1 MFGWLGGKREMAE
14 TRSLGARAVK
24 QIADTWMVD
33 KDRIEWVDNGFDW
46 WPGSFRVA
54 VRHQGGSDP
63 DRWRVSVATDFVE
76 DAPVGDRGF
85 AQLTS
90 STGLF
95 ASSYSYVYLTER
107 MAALKARRSNSLYL
121 FSSAYISPDLMGWLP
136 AYLARVAILQPID
149 AEIRARA
156 QAELH
161 GGRPAF
167 APEAKIKREYDE
179 MLDVVKDAYAP
190 AGEQP
195 NWWNQA
201 GALEEFVERETF
213 EENGI
218 TLLATSEEPVIV
230 SLNERGLLL
239 VAVFNDQPA
248 RIALRCAERHPQLGN
263 GLRVTVQL
271 PALLDVDQAVEH
283 AASLNL
289 LEAETWTDFPQLG
302 CWATGETEEGGREI
316 AHASFI
322 PNALSGPGIAENYTY
337 WSLARV
343 KWAEQILKQHYRH

>member
-1 MFGWLGGKREMAE
+1 MAE

-33 KDRIEWVDNGFDW
+33 RDRIEWVDNGFDW
-46 WPGSFRVA
+46 WPGSFRVG

-63 DRWRVSVATDFVE
+63 DRWRVSVATDFME
-76 DAPVGDRGF
+76 DVPVGDRRF
-85 AQLTS
+85 THLTS
-90 STGLF
+90 SIGVF

-107 MAALKARRSNSLYL
+107 MAARVKARTSNSLCL
-121 FSSAYISPDLMGWLP
+121 FSSAYISSDLMAWLP

-149 AEIRARA
+149 AEIRARS
-156 QAELH
+156 QAELF

-167 APEAKIKREYDE
+167 APEAKIKLEYDE
-179 MLDVVKDAYAP
+179 MLDVVKNVYAP
-190 AGEQP
+190 AGEEP
-195 NWWNQA
+195 NWWNEA
-201 GALEEFVERETF
+201 GAFEEFVERATV
-213 EENGI
+213 EEDGMMF
-218 TLLATSEEPVIV
+218 LATSEEPVRV
-230 SLNERGLLL
+230 SLNGDRLL
-239 VAVFNDQPA
+239 VVVVFNDQPA
-248 RIALRCAERHPQLGN
+248 RITLRCGDRHPQLGN

-271 PALLDVDQAVEH
+271 PALPDKDQAVEH

-302 CWATGETEEGGREI
+302 CWATRETDEGGHEI

-322 PNALSGPGIAENYTY
+322 PNALSGPGIAENYIY

-343 KWAEQILKQHYRH
+343 RWAEHMLKQHRRH